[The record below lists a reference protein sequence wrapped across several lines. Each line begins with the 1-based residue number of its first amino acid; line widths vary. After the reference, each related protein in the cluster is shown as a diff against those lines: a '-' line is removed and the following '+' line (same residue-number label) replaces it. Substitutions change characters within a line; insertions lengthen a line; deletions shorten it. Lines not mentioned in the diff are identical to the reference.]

1 MAASVV
7 KRFNNVLFY
16 IGEIIFD
23 QLNNQDLRNCRE
35 VCKDWRTA
43 IDSEK
48 YFWIRAIKAH
58 NSKFMLFNE
67 VLLKSDVK
75 TIRGLALATKLYYFK
90 FSQDLN
96 EFESPKCQLHFAI
109 WLGNKDVFLAI
120 WDKIGVISRQQP
132 ICHGLLPLQYA
143 AEYGSI
149 QVFQILYE
157 ATEDKD
163 PKSKYGY
170 SLLHFAADNGKF
182 EIVDY
187 ILNTVRIL
195 TQFVHITA
203 SQNFVRK

>member
-1 MAASVV
+1 MAASIV

-75 TIRGLALATKLYYFK
+75 TIKQLALATKLYYFT
-90 FSQDLN
+90 FSQDIN

-120 WDKIGVISRQQP
+120 WDKMGMATRVQQQDRHGMLP
-132 ICHGLLPLQYA
+132 IQYA
-143 AEYGSI
+143 AEFGHR

-163 PKSKYGY
+163 PKGKYGY

-182 EIVDY
+182 EVVDY
-187 ILNTVRIL
+187 ILNTVGIL
-195 TQFVHITA
+195 YQFV
-203 SQNFVRK
+203 SLL